1 MTKPIIRTVI
11 YGWDRRPTHAHCSTI
26 RTYVG
31 VPKEKDSAAYDVER
45 DVSKVGVTTYRL
57 TEKAGS

>member
-11 YGWDRRPTHAHCSTI
+11 YGWSKTNTNCSTI
-26 RTYVG
+26 RVYNG

-45 DVSKVGVTTYRL
+45 DVSKVGQTTYRL
-57 TEKAGS
+57 TEKERTA